1 MTLKMSK
8 KALMIINPDAYYW
21 GLINDEDALK
31 EIFKRS
37 NIRMAGNV
45 CNQMKKRSAVSP

>member
-1 MTLKMSK
+1 MTLKNVK

-21 GLINDEDALK
+21 DLINDEDALK

-37 NIRMAGNV
+37 NNRMAGDIII
-45 CNQMKKRSAVSP
+45 

>member
-1 MTLKMSK
+1 
-8 KALMIINPDAYYW
+8 MIINPDAYYW

-45 CNQMKKRSAVSP
+45 CNQMKRSAVSP

>member
-1 MTLKMSK
+1 
-8 KALMIINPDAYYW
+8 MIINPDAYHW

-45 CNQMKKRSAVSP
+45 CNQMKKKRCFALSLLLN

>member
-31 EIFKRS
+31 EIF
-37 NIRMAGNV
+37 
-45 CNQMKKRSAVSP
+45 